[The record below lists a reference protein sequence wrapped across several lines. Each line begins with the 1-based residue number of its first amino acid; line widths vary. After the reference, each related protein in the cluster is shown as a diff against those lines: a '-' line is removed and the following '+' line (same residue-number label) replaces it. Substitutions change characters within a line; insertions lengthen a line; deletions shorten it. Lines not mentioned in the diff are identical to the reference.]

1 VQNGQLV
8 DAPVQADPVARQFA
22 QHLTDNYLAYAA
34 VDPTFAE
41 VLAGAQMSALAR
53 TVWERATNGDPADDL
68 PLDADWWLKSFK
80 TRPVA
85 TPATTPAL
93 QAVSR
98 TVSTQISPTEIEK
111 HWIRAAGGV
120 SFAFDNLQALPD
132 PQAAADLEGSS
143 GGLTR
148 DVGDV
153 SPPAAPSSSPL
164 VPVTCSRTEEDLI
177 LKNESGDE
185 VASINRRLLRT
196 APRADDP
203 ACAKLRAALE
213 AHTHGG
219 LVIVDSEDP
228 NGIATWLRR
237 ACPGREVLATKEG
250 RGVAER
256 VQRLRAMTTHN
267 RRVAVVVVGPSL
279 DREQRQRLKSDDLRT
294 GEYVWETYL
303 GSLRDIP
310 DGVDTVIV
318 VGHRTDADGALLRN
332 LAAGREEDRLGGKG
346 LIVLACGGAEL
357 TRAIHGLFRRA
368 PGDPACVSAPGAE
381 VEADLIPFI
390 LEAVADLL
398 GDQPQVAPDSILR
411 LALRNLATLPVPST
425 WKRSAED
432 WQTAIQALLELNSTE
447 VKRPRSDRGRERVPL
462 ALEDVMA

>member
-1 VQNGQLV
+1 
-8 DAPVQADPVARQFA
+8 
-22 QHLTDNYLAYAA
+22 
-34 VDPTFAE
+34 
-41 VLAGAQMSALAR
+41 
-53 TVWERATNGDPADDL
+53 
-68 PLDADWWLKSFK
+68 
-80 TRPVA
+80 
-85 TPATTPAL
+85 
-93 QAVSR
+93 
-98 TVSTQISPTEIEK
+98 
-111 HWIRAAGGV
+111 
-120 SFAFDNLQALPD
+120 
-132 PQAAADLEGSS
+132 
-143 GGLTR
+143 
-148 DVGDV
+148 
-153 SPPAAPSSSPL
+153 
-164 VPVTCSRTEEDLI
+164 
-177 LKNESGDE
+177 
-185 VASINRRLLRT
+185 
-196 APRADDP
+196 
-203 ACAKLRAALE
+203 
-213 AHTHGG
+213 
-219 LVIVDSEDP
+219 
-228 NGIATWLRR
+228 
-237 ACPGREVLATKEG
+237 
-250 RGVAER
+250 
-256 VQRLRAMTTHN
+256 MTTHN